1 MEATSNWLV
10 PVLGGVLALGAIAVY
25 SAYCVWVRRARLTAE
40 QRREVAATPMPKLQK
55 RALWSLLL
63 GLITLGVISAILT
76 TYGAAEYWD
85 NDDLRLTVVAIF
97 LAGMV
102 THVGL
107 LTAMVSPLWSEE
119 SELDERDR
127 QVLAQAPAVQTG
139 LVLVTLAVWNISLI
153 KRFHDQGAVPMV
165 YLYLIFGTVVLVSLI
180 GHSAGIVVGYWMGS
194 RFGES

>member
-1 MEATSNWLV
+1 MESTPSWMV
-10 PVLGGVLALGAIAVY
+10 PMLGGVVALGAIAVY
-25 SAYCVWVRRARLTAE
+25 SAYLVWVRRDRLTLE
-40 QRREVAATPMPKLQK
+40 ERRELAATPMPKLQK
-55 RALWSLLL
+55 RALFSTAI
-63 GLITLGVISAILT
+63 GLITLGVLSAILT

-97 LAGMV
+97 IAGLA

-127 QVLAQAPAVQTG
+127 QVLATAPAVQTG
-139 LVLVTLAVWNISLI
+139 LVLLTLAAWHTSLI
-153 KRFHDQGAVPMV
+153 VRFHDQGAVPTV

>member
-1 MEATSNWLV
+1 METASTWNV
-10 PVLGGVLALGAIAVY
+10 TVLGGVVALGAIALY
-25 SAYCVWVRRARLTAE
+25 SAYRVWLRRDRMTPEERHEL
-40 QRREVAATPMPKLQK
+40 AATPMPKLQK
-55 RALWSLLL
+55 RALLSTAI
-63 GLITLGVISAILT
+63 GLITLGVLSAILT

-97 LAGMV
+97 IAGLAS
-102 THVGL
+102 HVGL

-127 QVLAQAPAVQTG
+127 WVLATAPAVQTG
-139 LVLVTLAVWNISLI
+139 LVLLTLAAWHTSLAM
-153 KRFHDQGAVPMV
+153 RFHDQGVPTV

-194 RFGES
+194 RFGQS